1 VFLNTL
7 PYFNIIDKY
16 YYYIAAILWILA
28 NLLLREYITNKR
40 TLIFGI
46 AMFILAIPF
55 TVIELEFASDVLGFA
70 AYVFI
75 LTYVIRQLI
84 IERVSLHEA

>member
-1 VFLNTL
+1 
-7 PYFNIIDKY
+7 
-16 YYYIAAILWILA
+16 
-28 NLLLREYITNKR
+28 
-40 TLIFGI
+40 
-46 AMFILAIPF
+46 MFILAIPF